1 MLTWDLDTEPN
12 ALVLAETHSTRE
24 TKEVTG

>member
-1 MLTWDLDTEPN
+1 MLNWDLEMETNVNVWAD
-12 ALVLAETHSTRE
+12 THSTRE

>member
-1 MLTWDLDTEPN
+1 MRNWDLDMETN
-12 ALVLAETHSTRE
+12 VKVWADTHSTRE